1 MFATPSSRLLFGVI
15 PWYSV
20 LIVIGI
26 CLALLIASHE
36 EKRLALPR
44 DTVIDAALW
53 VIPFGVLGARIYYVV
68 FAWDTF
74 AGDPISVLYV
84 WQGGLAIYG
93 AVIGGFIGV
102 LFFAHKRRLHLGT
115 LTDII
120 APGLILAQALG
131 RWGNYFNMEAY
142 GVQITD
148 PAWQFFPAAVYIPSI
163 AGGAWHMATFFY
175 ESMWNLI
182 VFAALMLSRKR
193 MHRTGDTSLWY
204 FLLYGA
210 GRLVI
215 EGLRTDS
222 LYAGTTIRISQLL
235 AGLMC
240 LAVLFIFI
248 RRTGLRKLLH
258 LRSLPMVCCI
268 VLFIALC
275 IYLVQAGLT
284 GIEVTTLL
292 CAAFSLT
299 IIVSSVTVYTCKG

>member
-15 PWYSV
+15 PLYSV

-26 CLALLIASHE
+26 CLALLIASRE
-36 EKRLALPR
+36 EKRLGLPQ

-53 VIPFGVLGARIYYVV
+53 VIPSGVIGARLYYVI

-74 AGDPISVLYV
+74 AADPISILYV

-93 AVIGGFIGV
+93 AVIGGFLGV
-102 LFFAHKRRLHLGT
+102 LLFAHKRKLHLGT

-148 PAWQFFPAAVYIPSI
+148 PAWQFFPAAVFIPSI
-163 AGGAWHMATFFY
+163 TGGAWHMATFFY

-182 VFAALMLSRKR
+182 VFAALMLSRKK
-193 MHRTGDTSLWY
+193 MYRTGDTSLWY
-204 FLLYGA
+204 FLLYGT

-222 LYAGTTIRISQLL
+222 LYAGSTIRISQLL

-240 LAVLFIFI
+240 LAVLIIFLH
-248 RRTGLRKLLH
+248 RTGLRKLLRLH
-258 LRSLPMVCCI
+258 SLPMICCI
-268 VLFIALC
+268 ALFIALC
-275 IYLVQAGLT
+275 IYLMQTGLI

-299 IIVSSVTVYTCKG
+299 TIVSSVTVYTAEG

>member
-1 MFATPSSRLLFGVI
+1 MFATPPSRLLFGVI

-26 CLALLIASHE
+26 CLALLIASRE
-36 EKRLALPR
+36 EKRLALPQ

-53 VIPFGVLGARIYYVV
+53 VIPFGVIGARLYYVI

-74 AGDPISVLYV
+74 AADPVSVLYV

-93 AVIGGFIGV
+93 AVIGGFLGTV
-102 LFFAHKRRLHLGT
+102 LFARKRKLHLGT

-120 APGLILAQALG
+120 APGLILAQSLG
-131 RWGNYFNMEAY
+131 RWGNYFNIEAF

-148 PAWQFFPAAVYIPSI
+148 PAWQFFPAAVYIPSVT
-163 AGGAWHMATFFY
+163 GGAWHMATFFY

-222 LYAGTTIRISQLL
+222 LYAGSTIRVSQLL
-235 AGLMC
+235 AWLMC
-240 LAVLFIFI
+240 LAVFIIFV
-248 RRTGLRKLLH
+248 RRTGLRKLLR
-258 LRSLPMVCCI
+258 LYSLPMVCCI
-268 VLFIALC
+268 ALFAGLC
-275 IYLVQAGLT
+275 IHTAQAGLT
-284 GIEVTTLL
+284 GIEATTLL

-299 IIVSSVTVYTCKG
+299 IIVSSVTVYSTEG

>member
-1 MFATPSSRLLFGVI
+1 MFATPASRLLFGVI

-36 EKRLALPR
+36 EKRLALPQ

-53 VIPFGVLGARIYYVV
+53 VIPFGVIGARLYYVI

-74 AGDPISVLYV
+74 AADPISILYV

-93 AVIGGFIGV
+93 AVIGGFLGV
-102 LFFAHKRRLHLGT
+102 LLFTHKRRLHLGT

-148 PAWQFFPAAVYIPSI
+148 PAWQFFPAAVFIPNVT
-163 AGGAWHMATFFY
+163 GGSWHMATFFY

-193 MHRTGDTSLWY
+193 MHRPGDTSLWY
-204 FLLYGA
+204 FFLYGA

-222 LYAGTTIRISQLL
+222 LYAGSTIRISQLL
-235 AGLMC
+235 AALMC
-240 LAVLFIFI
+240 LAVLGIFLW
-248 RRTGLRKLLH
+248 RTGARRLLRLH
-258 LRSLPMVCCI
+258 SLPMLCCI
-268 VLFIALC
+268 ALFISLC
-275 IYLVQAGLT
+275 IHLAQAGFV

-299 IIVSSVTVYTCKG
+299 IIVSCVTVYTAEG

>member
-102 LFFAHKRRLHLGT
+102 LFFAHKRKLHLGT

-142 GVQITD
+142 GAAITD
-148 PAWQFFPAAVYIPSI
+148 PAWQFFPAGVLIPE
-163 AGGAWHMATFFY
+163 GGGMVWHMATFFY
-175 ESMWNLI
+175 ESMWNLL
-182 VFAALMLSRKR
+182 VFAMLMALRKR
-193 MHRTGDTSLWY
+193 LRRKGAPTS
-204 FLLYGA
+204 
-210 GRLVI
+210 
-215 EGLRTDS
+215 
-222 LYAGTTIRISQLL
+222 
-235 AGLMC
+235 
-240 LAVLFIFI
+240 
-248 RRTGLRKLLH
+248 
-258 LRSLPMVCCI
+258 
-268 VLFIALC
+268 
-275 IYLVQAGLT
+275 
-284 GIEVTTLL
+284 
-292 CAAFSLT
+292 
-299 IIVSSVTVYTCKG
+299 